1 MSLLQKLIALI
12 SSLILLVSGHGTQAT
27 PPAATTSPVANVT
40 VAPDQLN
47 MPTYSP
53 IQITGNEPTES
64 GCPQEGHIK
73 SPSSFNK
80 ATVTFD
86 NQTAGDLK
94 VYWLD
99 FNGKR
104 KFYSNLKA
112 HTKYD
117 QATWIGHV
125 WVVADP
131 TSGQCLKLES
141 ANAVSQELVIN

>member
-1 MSLLQKLIALI
+1 MLNLLIALLTSLLI
-12 SSLILLVSGHGTQAT
+12 SLGVHNVPGLPGTASVSPAPSITSAVVQVST
-27 PPAATTSPVANVT
+27 PTPF
-40 VAPDQLN
+40 Q
-47 MPTYSP
+47 
-53 IQITGNEPTES
+53 IQPLGGEPTES

-80 ATVTFD
+80 ATITFD

-99 FNGKR
+99 FAGKR

-112 HTKYD
+112 HSKYD
-117 QATWIGHV
+117 QATWVGHV

-131 TSGQCLKLES
+131 TSGRCLKLES
-141 ANAVSQELVIN
+141 ANAVSQQLVIN

>member
-1 MSLLQKLIALI
+1 MKSVIGYLLLALVVATVI
-12 SSLILLVSGHGTQAT
+12 GFSINVLSKPQNANSNPTQNGSNYT
-27 PPAATTSPVANVT
+27 E
-40 VAPDQLN
+40 QLN
-47 MPTYSP
+47 TPLPT
-53 IQITGNEPTES
+53 IAGGEPTES

-94 VYWLD
+94 VYWID
-99 FNGKR
+99 FTGKR

-112 HTKYD
+112 HSKYD

-125 WVVADP
+125 WVVTNAADR
-131 TSGQCLKLES
+131 CLKLES
-141 ANAVSQELVIN
+141 ANAVSQILEIN